1 MQISFNKKIYSQQ
14 AIKKSIKDYEHLADF
29 TLSQNKYYFLIK
41 ITNPK
46 IEIKDIL
53 IDEFAN
59 YVLSLMPSK

>member
-41 ITNPK
+41 IKNIRTGLKKNFQN
-46 IEIKDIL
+46 
-53 IDEFAN
+53 EFSN
-59 YVLSLMPSK
+59 YVLSLINK